1 MAGYGISSTVTE
13 QEARK
18 IEKKHTTQPPS
29 RAEQKRS
36 VNFSKVCE
44 VITFGDESDEVRYH
58 LFHFC
63 PCLAGF
69 GIGGTVT
76 EQKAR
81 KIGEDANHSVRLR
94 S

>member
-1 MAGYGISSTVTE
+1 MVTE

-18 IEKKHTTQPPS
+18 IEKKHTTQPAS
-29 RAEQKRS
+29 GAEQKRS
-36 VNFSKVCE
+36 VSFSKVCE
-44 VITFGDESDEVRYH
+44 VITFGDKNDEVKYH

-69 GIGGTVT
+69 IIGGTVT

-81 KIGEDANHSVRLR
+81 EIEKIQTTQSTSELSRRDL
-94 S
+94 